1 MTYQRYRGG
10 KGSVGRRMLPAPW
23 SQIHRFHKARSLIG
37 MVISAG
43 GGEILVVPPR
53 ALVLED
59 IILIERVHAHWK
71 VPAPG
76 MLPTIEAL
84 DAPVLLAPI
93 VAVLLIIFE
102 DLLQHFLLVE
112 SEATKCPKLLD
123 GPESVHLDFM
133 R

>member
-1 MTYQRYRGG
+1 
-10 KGSVGRRMLPAPW
+10 MLPAPW
-23 SQIHRFHKARSLIG
+23 SQIHRFHKARSLVG
-37 MVISAG
+37 MVVSAG
-43 GGEILVVPPR
+43 GGKILVVPPR

-76 MLPTIEAL
+76 MLPAIEAL

-93 VAVLLIIFE
+93 VAMLLVVFE
-102 DLLQHFLLVE
+102 DLLQHFPLVE
-112 SEATKCPKLLD
+112 CEATKRPELLD